1 MKYLRDVQLSNIPNI
16 LEIFVEHP
24 YFNFFIFFKGIQMI
38 QLIQKAVVVL
48 LVAALVSGCMTTR
61 EGAGTGIG
69 AVVGGGVGY
78 LLDKQFG
85 GDGTT
90 GVLIG
95 GLVGGAVGMKVG
107 AELDKYFGENDKKN
121 LGDVLNKKGAQEVA
135 WCSDKD
141 GKPQQYDAPTRS
153 VSAVQCQGGKKLT
166 VNVSKAQSVKTSE
179 GNQQECK
186 VLKTEVSSNA
196 GIGDT
201 IHSTFCKELPNGKWQ
216 PKEA

>member
-1 MKYLRDVQLSNIPNI
+1 
-16 LEIFVEHP
+16 
-24 YFNFFIFFKGIQMI
+24 MI
-38 QLIQKAVVVL
+38 KLIQKAVVVL
-48 LVAALVSGCMTTR
+48 LVAVLVSGCESMTTR

-69 AVVGGGVGY
+69 AALGAVGGY
-78 LLDKQFG
+78 FLDKKLG

-90 GVLIG
+90 GAIFG

>member
-1 MKYLRDVQLSNIPNI
+1 
-16 LEIFVEHP
+16 
-24 YFNFFIFFKGIQMI
+24 MI

-48 LVAALVSGCMTTR
+48 LVAVLVSGCMTPR
-61 EGAGTGIG
+61 EEVGTGIG
-69 AVVGGGVGY
+69 GI
-78 LLDKQFG
+78 FG
-85 GDGTT
+85 A
-90 GVLIG
+90 IG
-95 GLVGGAVGMKVG
+95 GNVLADSLGVDRTLGTALGAAVGAAIGMKIG
-107 AELDKYFGENDKKN
+107 SALDKYFGENDKKN
-121 LGDVLNKKGAQEVA
+121 LGDVLNKEGAQEVA